1 MRYRSVRL
9 LLSGFPASKCDKKH
23 QNKPLSGPETRTETP
38 RSDAFSSIWRIFPRR
53 KNSSKRPLSDGFL
66 HKTGLS
72 TRENGTR
79 GTLIVATKHVKLS
92 IVAR

>member
-1 MRYRSVRL
+1 L

-23 QNKPLSGPETRTETP
+23 QNKPLSGLETRTETP
-38 RSDAFSSIWRIFPRR
+38 RSDAFSSIWRIFTRR
-53 KNSSKRPLSDGFL
+53 KNSNKRPHSDGFL

-79 GTLIVATKHVKLS
+79 GTLIVTKIHIKLS
-92 IVAR
+92 IAAR

>member
-23 QNKPLSGPETRTETP
+23 QNKPLSGPETCTEPP

-53 KNSSKRPLSDGFL
+53 KSSTKRPQTDGFL
-66 HKTGLS
+66 HETGLS

-79 GTLIVATKHVKLS
+79 GTSIVTKIHVKLS
-92 IVAR
+92 IAAR

>member
-1 MRYRSVRL
+1 MH
-9 LLSGFPASKCDKKH
+9 LSDEPK
-23 QNKPLSGPETRTETP
+23 NKPLSSLETRTEAP

-53 KNSSKRPLSDGFL
+53 KKSNKRPLSDGFL

-79 GTLIVATKHVKLS
+79 GTSIVTNKHVKLS
-92 IVAR
+92 IAAR

>member
-1 MRYRSVRL
+1 M
-9 LLSGFPASKCDKKH
+9 H
-23 QNKPLSGPETRTETP
+23 QNPALAGVKRRTRTP

-53 KNSSKRPLSDGFL
+53 KSSTKRPLSDGFL

-79 GTLIVATKHVKLS
+79 GTLTVTNKHVKLS
-92 IVAR
+92 IAAR